1 MDAEY
6 EPTKGLFCP
15 VLQKMRETS
24 ALWKQEGGAFDLC
37 LTRKPPL
44 SPSNSA
50 GRIASLTQWLRLLG
64 ILASAILVV
73 HLGILMMRYFQR

>member
-6 EPTKGLFCP
+6 EPANGLS
-15 VLQKMRETS
+15 QKMRETS
-24 ALWKQEGGAFDLC
+24 ALLNQEGGAFDLC

-50 GRIASLTQWLRLLG
+50 GRTASLTQCLRLLG
-64 ILASAILVV
+64 KLASAISDVQHCTCAHNV
-73 HLGILMMRYFQR
+73 TSATE